1 MVQLV
6 EECARVCGV
15 RSWSERE
22 SERESEELR
31 VIRGDYYELFCCFG
45 VVYGPQQPMY
55 SRLIKPRHT
64 WQWHHVWPK
73 DSTTFVTDK
82 MTIIQ
87 SYLRQRRL
95 IPMFVRCVAASLLKT
110 NVMNVCIND

>member
-6 EECARVCGV
+6 EGGQECVACGAGV
-15 RSWSERE
+15 RERAR
-22 SERESEELR
+22 EREELR

-82 MTIIQ
+82 TTIFSVI
-87 SYLRQRRL
+87 
-95 IPMFVRCVAASLLKT
+95 CV
-110 NVMNVCIND
+110 NVD